1 MPKMDPLHFCPSTLM
16 EGHQTYSRSA
26 QLRLFSQHKVHHEL
40 PYNSPSS
47 SVEVAGVFFE
57 NRTVMSISG
66 MQEKYSLLLEK
77 NKLRLAK
84 PGESGHYLLKPIPA
98 LGKNKHLMPAN
109 EHLTMQIA
117 RQVFQIETAE
127 NGLIFFQNGEMAY
140 ITKRFDRD
148 ESGLKRAKE
157 DFAVLAERTPQTH
170 GANYKYEGNYL
181 ELFQIM
187 QQHVPAYTIEATKL
201 FKIILFNYLFSNGD
215 AHLKNFSLLESTD
228 GDFLLSPA
236 YDLLN
241 TEMHQAE
248 IDFALQGGLFP
259 KSQYQGKL
267 IHQFQQ
273 LGKLAKIPPKMVE
286 HILSQMLANSSE
298 VERLTR
304 SSFLDES
311 AQKNYY
317 QAYQGRLKRLKFT

>member
-1 MPKMDPLHFCPSTLM
+1 MDPLHFCPSTLM

-26 QLRLFSQHKVHHEL
+26 LLKLFHQHKVDHVL
-40 PYNSPSS
+40 SYNSPASS
-47 SVEVAGVFFE
+47 ETISGLFFE
-57 NRTVMSISG
+57 NRTIMSISG
-66 MQEKYSLLLEK
+66 MQEMYSLLLEK

-84 PGESGHYLLKPIPA
+84 PGESGDYLLKPIPA

-140 ITKRFDRD
+140 LTKRFDRD
-148 ESGLKRAKE
+148 EAGLKRAKE

-187 QQHVPAYTIEATKL
+187 QKYVPAYAVEAPKL

-215 AHLKNFSLLESTD
+215 AHLKNFSLLETKD
-228 GDFLLSPA
+228 GDFVLSPA
-236 YDLLN
+236 YGLLN

-248 IDFALQGGLFP
+248 IDFSLQGGLFP

-273 LGKLAKIPPKMVE
+273 LGKLANIPQKMIE
-286 HILSQMLANSSE
+286 HILSQMFANSTE
-298 VERLTR
+298 VERLIR

-311 AQKNYY
+311 AQKSYY
-317 QAYQGRLKRLKFT
+317 QAYQGRLKRLKYT

>member
-1 MPKMDPLHFCPSTLM
+1 M
-16 EGHQTYSRSA
+16 
-26 QLRLFSQHKVHHEL
+26 
-40 PYNSPSS
+40 
-47 SVEVAGVFFE
+47 
-57 NRTVMSISG
+57 
-66 MQEKYSLLLEK
+66 
-77 NKLRLAK
+77 
-84 PGESGHYLLKPIPA
+84 
-98 LGKNKHLMPAN
+98 
-109 EHLTMQIA
+109 
-117 RQVFQIETAE
+117 FQIETAE

-148 ESGLKRAKE
+148 EADLKRAKE
-157 DFAVLAERTPQTH
+157 DFAVLAGRTPQTH

-187 QQHVPAYTIEATKL
+187 QQHVPAYTIEASKL

-215 AHLKNFSLLESTD
+215 AHLKNFSLLESSD
-228 GDFLLSPA
+228 GDFVLSPA

-248 IDFALQGGLFP
+248 IDFALHGGLYP

-267 IHQFQQ
+267 LNQFQQ
-273 LGKLAKIPPKMVE
+273 LGKLARIPEKMVNQLLA
-286 HILSQMLANSSE
+286 ILLNDSE
-298 VERLTR
+298 EVSRLIR

-317 QAYQGRLKRLKFT
+317 QAYQGRLKRLKYT

>member
-1 MPKMDPLHFCPSTLM
+1 MDQLHFCPSTLK
-16 EGHQTYSRSA
+16 EGHRTYSRSA
-26 QLRLFSQHKVHHEL
+26 LLKLFDQHKVHHVL

-47 SVEVAGVFFE
+47 SDEVAGMFFE
-57 NRTVMSISG
+57 NRTIMSISG
-66 MQEKYSLLLEK
+66 VQEKFSLLLEK

-84 PGESGHYLLKPIPA
+84 PSESGNYLIKPIPM
-98 LGKNKHLMPAN
+98 LGKNRHLMPAN

-117 RQVFQIETAE
+117 RQAYQIETAE

-140 ITKRFDRD
+140 LTKRFDRD
-148 ESGLKRAKE
+148 EAGLKRAKE
-157 DFAVLAERTPQTH
+157 DFAVLAGRTPQTH

-187 QQHVPAYTIEATKL
+187 QQYVPAYAVEAPKL
-201 FKIILFNYLFSNGD
+201 FKILLFNYLFSNGD
-215 AHLKNFSLLESTD
+215 AHLKNFSLLETED
-228 GDFLLSPA
+228 GDFILSPA

-248 IDFALQGGLFP
+248 IDFALRGGLYP
-259 KSQYQGKL
+259 KAQYQGKIL
-267 IHQFQQ
+267 NQFLQ
-273 LGKLAKIPPKMVE
+273 LGKLANIPEKMADQLLA
-286 HILSQMLANSSE
+286 IMLNNSEE
-298 VERLTR
+298 VARLIR